1 MSTDIDDFLPLDHS
15 VYLGRER
22 LGRYLQTAPRRFAAF
37 DARDR
42 LLGDFKKQRDACAA
56 IAASRRGGRDVG

>member
-1 MSTDIDDFLPLDHS
+1 MSADVQFFEPLEHS

-22 LGRYLQTAPRRFAAF
+22 LGRYLQTAPKRFAAF

-42 LLGDFKKQRDACAA
+42 LLGDFKKQKDACAA
-56 IAASRRGGRDVG
+56 IANAYAGTRT